1 MEMTEDNGTAPQFP
15 MTQIQWTPDNQALIV
30 SNMLAPGLTLTQG
43 YGPDLLLQI
52 VLGYLE
58 RHPEFLQELAKESM
72 EAKKRELQLIRHIS
86 SSRND

>member
-1 MEMTEDNGTAPQFP
+1 MIEDNGAVPQFP
-15 MTQIQWTPDNQALIV
+15 MTQIQWTPDGQALIV

-43 YGPDLLLQI
+43 YGPDLLETI
-52 VLGYLE
+52 VRGYLE
-58 RHPEFLQELAKESM
+58 RHPELLQELAKESL

>member
-1 MEMTEDNGTAPQFP
+1 MTEDNGLAPQFP

-43 YGPDLLLQI
+43 YGPDLLETI
-52 VLGYLE
+52 VRGYLE
-58 RHPEFLQELAKESM
+58 RHPELLQALAKELV
-72 EAKKRELQLIRHIS
+72 AVKQRELQLIRHIS